1 MKASLLEALGVHP
14 VFKHAGTELLTRVR
28 EELAAITGDPERSDP
43 MSDVHRIDQLRL
55 LEEIKA
61 AAAAAQAQITVAFE
75 RSQLARQDASGVRRD
90 QRGRGIGD
98 QVALA
103 RGCPASQGARHLGFA
118 KAMAEMPHTF
128 ALLSDG
134 HLDEWTATV
143 LVRETAILSLEDR
156 KRVDERL
163 CAMTVDAASGEV
175 SQPLVLGWTPRRVAN
190 AARALAAELDPE
202 AAVRRSAKAEAG
214 RRVTIRPTPDT
225 MAYVTGLLPVAQ
237 GVAVWAS
244 LKAGAKAEKAAGDE
258 RSESQLMADLFVQRL
273 TGQNVATAVPVEIQ
287 LVMTPDSLLG
297 ASERPARIGDCVVPA
312 QTARDL
318 ARRSDAPRWLRRL
331 FTDPASGVTS
341 GADPRR
347 RQFTGEDARFLDI
360 RDQSCRHPQCDGD
373 IADRDHV
380 VRVADGGETTRGN
393 GQGLCE
399 AHNLVKELP
408 GWSSRVLDPRAGRH
422 AVEIRTPTGAHLPV
436 QRAARAAADGVM
448 RVDGGVL
455 REPPYAAC
463 PSRRTRD
470 VHRPAGPAAGT
481 RGIPPLHHG
490 PGRCDRRLVAGS

>member
-1 MKASLLEALGVHP
+1 MTTSQLEMPGVHP
-14 VFKHAGTELLTRVR
+14 VFEHAGTQRLTRLR
-28 EELAAITGDPERSDP
+28 EELGSIAGDPERSSP

-61 AAAAAQAQITVAFE
+61 AAAAAQAATTLAFE
-75 RSQLARQDASGVRRD
+75 RSQLARQDAAGVRRD

-118 KAMAEMPHTF
+118 KAMGEMPHTF
-128 ALLSDG
+128 ALLGDG
-134 HLDEWTATV
+134 HVDEWTATV

-156 KRVDERL
+156 QRVDERL
-163 CAMTVDAASGEV
+163 CAMTVDAATGEV
-175 SQPLVLGWTPRRVAN
+175 SDPLVLGWTPRRVAG

-202 AAVRRSAKAEAG
+202 AAVRRNAKAEAD
-214 RRVTIRPTPDT
+214 RRVSIRSAPDT

-244 LKAGAKAEKAAGDE
+244 LKAAARAGKAAGDE
-258 RSESQLMADLFVQRL
+258 RSESQLMADIFVQRL
-273 TGQNVATAVPVEIQ
+273 TGQTTACAVPVEIQ
-287 LVMTPDSLLG
+287 LVMTPDSLVG
-297 ASERPARIGDCVVPA
+297 ASDRPARIGDCVVPA

-318 ARRSDAPRWLRRL
+318 ARRSDAPRWLRRV
-331 FTDPASGVTS
+331 FTDPVSGVTT

-347 RQFTGEDARFLDI
+347 RRFAGEDARFLDL
-360 RDQSCRHPQCDGD
+360 RDQSCRHPRCDGD

-380 VRVADGGETTRGN
+380 VRVADGGETTRAN

-408 GWSSRVLDPRAGRH
+408 GWSTRVLDLRPGRH
-422 AVEIRTPTGAHLPV
+422 AVEVRTPTGHTYRSNAPPALPPMV
-436 QRAARAAADGVM
+436 
-448 RVDGGVL
+448 
-455 REPPYAAC
+455 
-463 PSRRTRD
+463 
-470 VHRPAGPAAGT
+470 
-481 RGIPPLHHG
+481 
-490 PGRCDRRLVAGS
+490 